1 MRKMLLIIPAIVLL
15 SGGAT
20 SHFRAKKRPSL
31 FARWVNRKTA

>member
-20 SHFRAKKRPSL
+20 FALSSKKRPSL
-31 FARWVNRKTA
+31 FARWANRKTA